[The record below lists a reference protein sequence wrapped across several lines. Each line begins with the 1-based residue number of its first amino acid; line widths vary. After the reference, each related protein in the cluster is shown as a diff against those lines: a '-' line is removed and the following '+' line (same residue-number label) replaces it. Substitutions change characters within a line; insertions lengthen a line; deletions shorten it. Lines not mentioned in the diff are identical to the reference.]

1 MRIGRLIHAAQATG
15 LAAIVLA
22 AATPTLAQEARPNSE
37 FSITPYI
44 WIPGISG
51 NVGAAADLPPV
62 PVEAEFPKV
71 FDKLD
76 GFGMIQGEARYGRFG
91 VLGDYVSFKISGD
104 HNVQFQ
110 HLPAVG
116 GNIEVSSDDATLAG
130 FWRAYESDR
139 YTADLLVGARYSE
152 LESAA
157 TITLGNRTATGSAKI
172 EGWDPIVGARGTMR
186 TGEHGSLSAYGDF
199 GGGGFAD
206 SVWQAIGAYN
216 WRFTDHIAGSVGWRF
231 YGVNPG
237 ANQYDVTLSGPVI
250 GAIPLLLTSADR
262 QTR

>member
-1 MRIGRLIHAAQATG
+1 M
-15 LAAIVLA
+15 
-22 AATPTLAQEARPNSE
+22 
-37 FSITPYI
+37 
-44 WIPGISG
+44 
-51 NVGAAADLPPV
+51 GAAADLPPV
-62 PVEAEFPKV
+62 PVDADFPKV

-76 GFGMIQGEARYGRFG
+76 GFFMIQGEARYGRFG

-110 HLPAVG
+110 HLPALG
-116 GNIEVSSDDATLAG
+116 GNIEVSSHDGTLAG

-152 LESAA
+152 LESSA

-172 EGWDPIVGARGTMR
+172 DGWDPIVGARGTMR
-186 TGEHGSLSAYGDF
+186 TGPHGSLSAYGDF

-231 YGVNPG
+231 YGVNLSRG
-237 ANQYDVTLSGPVI
+237 DNKYDVTLSGPVI
-250 GAIPLLLTSADR
+250 GAR
-262 QTR
+262 FRFY